1 LTLARRG
8 RLARACILVASA
20 SGSIADA
27 VRGQWRARSGRRWLV
42 PLVIFLCV
50 TGLVLTLAAT
60 VEALAPFIY
69 AIF

>member
-1 LTLARRG
+1 VTLVRRG
-8 RLARACILVASA
+8 RIARMGIVIASA
-20 SGSIADA
+20 FTSIADA
-27 VRGQWRARSGRRWLV
+27 VRGQWKSPAGRRWLV

-69 AIF
+69 SVF